1 MTHIPPGDAWSH
13 IDAVYRELLDA
24 APADRRWLLIQTLVT
39 GPSRRALQ
47 GSLPIAA
54 GARIVDIGC
63 GYGASSLELAALRP
77 ASVVGVDTDGEV
89 LAVARSASERVAG
102 RAVLPAG
109 SSVTFEPGDA
119 YDLPFPDGSVD
130 AVLSRFVFQH
140 LAEPGA
146 AAAEIFRVLRPGGV
160 ACIVDVDDG
169 LSISEPPPSAAFTRL
184 AAALRAAQEGYGG
197 DRRIGRSLA
206 GILDFHGLNPGAVL
220 VLPQAGYHHPSPGDP
235 ARKLLLERLEAARP
249 RIVGG
254 GHMTVADF
262 ESDLEALAGEEPGPT
277 CEIEGHIA
285 VVATRDPE

>member
-1 MTHIPPGDAWSH
+1 MTQSPPGDPWSQ

-54 GARIVDIGC
+54 GSRIVDVGC

-77 ASVVGVDTDGEV
+77 ATVVGVDTDNEV
-89 LAVARSASERVAG
+89 LAVARSASEKVAG

-109 SSVTFEPGDA
+109 SSVTFEAGDA
-119 YDLPFPDGSVD
+119 YDLPFTDRSVD
-130 AVLSRFVFQH
+130 AVFSRFVFQH
-140 LAEPGA
+140 LADPGA

-160 ACIVDVDDG
+160 ACVVDVDDG

-197 DRRIGRSLA
+197 DRLIGRRLA
-206 GILDFHGLNPGAVL
+206 GLLDFHGLTPGAVL
-220 VLPQAGYHHPSPGDP
+220 VLPQAGYHHPAPDDP
-235 ARKLLLERLEAARP
+235 ARKLLLERLEAARA
-249 RIVGG
+249 RIVDG
-254 GHMTVADF
+254 GHMTAAEF
-262 ESDLEALAGEEPGPT
+262 ESDLGEVAREQPGPT

-285 VVATRDPE
+285 VVATRAPD